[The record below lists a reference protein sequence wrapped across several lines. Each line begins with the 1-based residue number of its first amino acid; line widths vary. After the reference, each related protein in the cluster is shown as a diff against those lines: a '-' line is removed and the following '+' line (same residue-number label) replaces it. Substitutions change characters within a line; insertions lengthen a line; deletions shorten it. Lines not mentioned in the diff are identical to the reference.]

1 MARGTTTAAAARRR
15 LLLLGAGAGLL
26 VLLAAWPAAAHA
38 VLVGSDPAAGSSVAA
53 APRRLTL
60 TFSEVVEASP
70 GPVTV
75 LGPDRRPLA
84 GVRAGPDP
92 ANRTRLVAELPG
104 GLGRGTYEVQWAVLA
119 LDGHAV
125 RGAFRFAVGA
135 GAPVPGGPPAPA
147 ATGPGPAEIAGR
159 ALAVAGALAAF
170 GLAAFPPLVVGP
182 ATRRLQRPGGPG
194 GLKGSPPEAR
204 GPGGLKGSP
213 PEARGPG
220 GLKGSPP
227 VDRGSQAVL
236 EQVVARLGATAR
248 VAVLVSAA
256 GTVLLLAATA
266 AAAAAP
272 AGAEPLGPAAVL
284 GQVALDTRPGRL
296 LLARL
301 ALLGVLFALAGRRGL
316 AGRRAG
322 PPLTAGLALGVLGTF
337 SLTGHAVAVAADAA
351 VAVLLDWTHLAAAG
365 LWTGGLLA
373 LATAGRAAAPA
384 GHSRRAGDAI
394 AALTSGFSTVAQ
406 VAMVAVAATGA
417 YAALVRV
424 DALDDLGGTAWGT
437 ELAVKVAL
445 WLTVVPVAT
454 ANALRLVPRISAR
467 VGRASNR
474 RAASGELGT
483 VVRLELGL
491 AAALL
496 GVAAAMSAS
505 SPPATGQPPAPVAA
519 AAPAPSRVLTRS
531 FAASGGRYRLKV
543 TVERAVDGPTPGS
556 VLDLRLS
563 SEGAPAAASTARVVL
578 GGHGGPRPVAVTER
592 GEGRWRSDRLGLE
605 PGSYRLV
612 ARFTR
617 STGPFSIPVTVRV
630 PTP

>member
-1 MARGTTTAAAARRR
+1 MARRTTPAAAARRR
-15 LLLLGAGAGLL
+15 LLLLGVGAGLL

-135 GAPVPGGPPAPA
+135 GAPAPGGPSAPA

-170 GLAAFPPLVVGP
+170 GLAAFPLLVVRP
-182 ATRRLQRPGGPG
+182 AARRLERLGGSG
-194 GLKGSPPEAR
+194 GLKASR
-204 GPGGLKGSP
+204 
-213 PEARGPG
+213 
-220 GLKGSPP
+220 PP
-227 VDRGSQAVL
+227 VDRGSRAVL
-236 EQVVARLGATAR
+236 ERAVARLGAPVR

-256 GTVLLLAATA
+256 GTVLLLVATA
-266 AAAAAP
+266 AEAAAP

-301 ALLGVLFALAGRRGL
+301 ALLGALFALAGRRGL
-316 AGRRAG
+316 AGGRAG
-322 PPLTAGLALGVLGTF
+322 PPLTAGLALAALGTF

-384 GHSRRAGDAI
+384 GHSRRAGDAT

-467 VGRASNR
+467 VGRASQR

-483 VVRLELGL
+483 VVRLELAL

-496 GVAAAMSAS
+496 VVAAAMSAS

-519 AAPAPSRVLTRS
+519 AAPAAPSRVLTRS
-531 FAASGGRYRLKV
+531 FAASGGRYRLQV

-556 VLDLRLS
+556 VLDLQLS
-563 SEGAPAAASTARVVL
+563 SEGAPAAATTARVVL
-578 GGHGGPRPVAVTER
+578 GGHGGGPRPVAVTER
-592 GEGRWRSDRLGLE
+592 GEGRWRSDRLELE

-617 STGPFSIPVTVRV
+617 STGSFSIPVTVRV

>member
-1 MARGTTTAAAARRR
+1 MARGTPTAAAAPRR

-38 VLVGSDPAAGSSVAA
+38 VLTGSDPAAGTAVAT

-60 TFSEVVEASP
+60 TFSEVIEASP
-70 GPVTV
+70 TPVTV

-125 RGAFRFAVGA
+125 RGAYRFAVGA
-135 GAPVPGGPPAPA
+135 GAPAPGGPPATA

-170 GLAAFPPLVVGP
+170 GLAAFPLLVAGP
-182 ATRRLQRPGGPG
+182 ATRRLERP
-194 GLKGSPPEAR
+194 A
-204 GPGGLKGSP
+204 
-213 PEARGPG
+213 
-220 GLKGSPP
+220 
-227 VDRGSQAVL
+227 DRAALGHVT
-236 EQVVARLGATAR
+236 ARLATPVR
-248 VAVLVSAA
+248 VAVLASAA

-266 AAAAAP
+266 AGAAAP

-284 GQVALDTRPGRL
+284 GRVALDTRPGRL

-301 ALLGVLFALAGRRGL
+301 ALLGALFALAGRRGL
-316 AGRRAG
+316 AAGNRAG
-322 PPLTAGLALGVLGTF
+322 PPLAAGLSLAALGTF

-384 GHSRRAGDAI
+384 GRSRRAGDAT

-424 DALDDLGGTAWGT
+424 DALEDLGGTAWGT

-467 VGRASNR
+467 VGRASQR

-483 VVRLELGL
+483 VVRLELAL

-496 GVAAAMSAS
+496 VVAAAMSAS
-505 SPPATGQPPAPVAA
+505 SPPATGRPPAPVAA
-519 AAPAPSRVLTRS
+519 AAPAGPARLLTRS
-531 FAASGGRYRLKV
+531 FAASGGRYRLQV
-543 TVERAVDGPTPGS
+543 TLQRAVDGPTPGS

-563 SEGAPAAASTARVVL
+563 SEGAPAAASRATVVL
-578 GGHGGPRPVAVTER
+578 RGHGGPRPVAVTER
-592 GEGRWRSDRLGLE
+592 GEGRWLTGRLELE
-605 PGSYRLV
+605 PGPYRLV